1 MIAIFINIF
10 SWIIKLWLNYDED
23 LEHCLLTKDSQTSTS
38 CCPKCGSYHTI
49 KNGSTH
55 NGKPKR
61 QCKDC
66 GRQFVIN
73 PTNKTVSDETNQQQ
87 NCAMDIDR
95 DFHNKYT
102 GQTPLHIFN
111 SLIKK
116 LQNIHNEIDK
126 LHLTGRV
133 FNSRSGCVITL
144 QLHYSDRN

>member
-66 GRQFVIN
+66 GQPFVIN
-73 PTNKTVSDETNQQQ
+73 PSNSHFENK
-87 NCAMDIDR
+87 R
-95 DFHNKYT
+95 
-102 GQTPLHIFN
+102 
-111 SLIKK
+111 
-116 LQNIHNEIDK
+116 
-126 LHLTGRV
+126 R
-133 FNSRSGCVITL
+133 
-144 QLHYSDRN
+144 

>member
-55 NGKPKR
+55 HGKPKR
-61 QCKDC
+61 QCKEC

-73 PTNKTVSDETNQQQ
+73 PTNKTVILSSMTGGKMDPAFLTKNAITNP
-87 NCAMDIDR
+87 R
-95 DFHNKYT
+95 SFT
-102 GQTPLHIFN
+102 G
-111 SLIKK
+111 
-116 LQNIHNEIDK
+116 
-126 LHLTGRV
+126 
-133 FNSRSGCVITL
+133 
-144 QLHYSDRN
+144 

>member
-61 QCKDC
+61 QCDTK
-66 GRQFVIN
+66 FVAL
-73 PTNKTVSDETNQQQ
+73 SDQIPYSELT
-87 NCAMDIDR
+87 
-95 DFHNKYT
+95 
-102 GQTPLHIFN
+102 TP
-111 SLIKK
+111 
-116 LQNIHNEIDK
+116 
-126 LHLTGRV
+126 
-133 FNSRSGCVITL
+133 
-144 QLHYSDRN
+144 